1 MSADDRKADKATE
14 TNNKK
19 LIKKIAL
26 KKVKM
31 RNKFYSHKTLL
42 SREANN

>member
-14 TNNKK
+14 TKK

-31 RNKFYSHKTLL
+31 RNKFYTHKTLL